1 MEEKHTPILP
11 EKQYHIPYEMFKTA
25 FTAFQRRYVYPRN
38 YLVIAVLVLACVIY
52 TISILHSSATQ
63 QPLYGFVILCCLVM
77 CVFQWYNP
85 RKIRRNLLEA
95 VKEIEED
102 TYVLRIFPEYLEIG
116 TRLPEEAPSEE
127 QAQADALF
135 DDTPEEE
142 ISGSRIFYS
151 KYLKVTEYQDFFMAY
166 QKKSMFYV
174 IPKSAFAEEELAQ
187 LRAHFGQVL
196 GKGFSSK

>member
-1 MEEKHTPILP
+1 MEQKNSPILP

-25 FTAFQRRYVYPRN
+25 FTAFQRRYVHPKN
-38 YLVIAVLVLACVIY
+38 YAIIAVLLLACVIY
-52 TISILHSSATQ
+52 TISILRSPATE

-95 VKEIEED
+95 VKEIGED

-116 TRLPEEAPSEE
+116 TLLPEEAPSEE

-135 DDTPEEE
+135 EDTPEEQ
-142 ISGSRIFYS
+142 ISGTRIFYS
-151 KYLKVTEYQDFFMAY
+151 KLLKVTEYQDFFMIY

-174 IPKSAFAEEELAQ
+174 VPKSAFSEEKLTQ
-187 LRAHFGQVL
+187 LRVHFGNVL